1 MEFLPLKNNML
12 QPIGKRVLI
21 QIEENVKESKGGII
35 LSEEDDYE
43 ETKGVI
49 LAVGDELFLS
59 SLNLSV
65 GDTVV
70 IDDLGAEE
78 FRERINNK
86 QIKLKILS
94 IDHILAKVII
104 DQVAE

>member
-1 MEFLPLKNNML
+1 ML

-21 QIEENVKESKGGII
+21 QIEENIKESKSGII
-35 LSEEDDYE
+35 LAKEEEYD

-49 LAVGDELFLS
+49 LAVGDVDHLQ
-59 SLNLSV
+59 SLGLKV
-65 GDTVV
+65 GDTVI

-78 FRERINNK
+78 FRDKIDNK
-86 QIKLKILS
+86 QIKLKILGV
-94 IDHILAKVII
+94 DHILAKVII